1 LDLFLPAEIMRTRKR
16 KKRRKQECR
25 KSQNSTDESS
35 W

>member
-1 LDLFLPAEIMRTRKR
+1 MRTRKR

>member
-1 LDLFLPAEIMRTRKR
+1 MRTR
-16 KKRRKQECR
+16 KRRKQECR